1 MIRDGVDRRQSAIQG
16 WMPIDEAPLGRR
28 VTVDRDFPDTFWAH
42 PRRILGLTRDGRSV
56 YAYYRADGDYVDR
69 WTDRSGTVVYDL
81 THYRLPGK
89 GGRPTT

>member
-1 MIRDGVDRRQSAIQG
+1 MIRDGVDRRQSAIHG
-16 WMPIDEAPLGRR
+16 WMPIDEVLFASSWALLD
-28 VTVDRDFPDTFWAH
+28 DRGEFWVR
-42 PRRILGLTRDGRSV
+42 PKRILGLTRDGRSV

-69 WTDRSGTVVYDL
+69 WTDRTGTVVYEL

>member
-16 WMPIDEAPLGRR
+16 WMPIDEVLFTSSWALLNDHGE
-28 VTVDRDFPDTFWAH
+28 FWVR
-42 PRRILGLTRDGRSV
+42 PKRILGLTRDGRSV
-56 YAYYRADGDYVDR
+56 YAYYRADGDYIDR